1 MYGFARKRA
10 PSGSSSFTLGGSAP
24 DVTTMPMCGH
34 LSRTRRASA
43 IAVHVGHRDVREQR
57 RDIIAKLN
65 HCDGFDA
72 VPSFEDEIPGILK
85 DVRGGHPHN
94 HLILD
99 NEDDDRL
106 ALVRRLQG
114 QSPRVSRRDPNPEPN
129 LLLFGARHHE
139 VQATQS

>member
-1 MYGFARKRA
+1 LYGFARKRA

-85 DVRGGHPHN
+85 DVRGGPPHN
-94 HLILD
+94 HLILND
-99 NEDDDRL
+99 EDDDRL
-106 ALVRRLQG
+106 ARVRRLQG
-114 QSPRVSRRDPNPEPN
+114 RSPGFPGETPIPSPI
-129 LLLFGARHHE
+129 LLLI
-139 VQATQS
+139 

>member
-1 MYGFARKRA
+1 
-10 PSGSSSFTLGGSAP
+10 
-24 DVTTMPMCGH
+24 MCGH

-85 DVRGGHPHN
+85 DVRGGPPHN
-94 HLILD
+94 HLILND
-99 NEDDDRL
+99 EDDDRL
-106 ALVRRLQG
+106 ARVRRLQAG
-114 QSPRVSRRDPNPEPN
+114 PPAFPVRPQSR
-129 LLLFGARHHE
+129 AR
-139 VQATQS
+139 SYS